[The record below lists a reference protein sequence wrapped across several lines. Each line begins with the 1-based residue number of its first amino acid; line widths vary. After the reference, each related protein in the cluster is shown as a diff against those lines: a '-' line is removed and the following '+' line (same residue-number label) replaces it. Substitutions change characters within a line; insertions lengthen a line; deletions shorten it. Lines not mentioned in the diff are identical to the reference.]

1 MATQKTI
8 TSAPLNPDLKL
19 AFEALRDKNAP
30 YKKMWDYYDG
40 DHPLM
45 YTASRLDEI
54 FKGLDAV
61 FTQNWCAVVVDSV
74 NDRINLKGITFA
86 DTGAQT
92 AWDAL
97 WNEHELAAESD
108 DAHLAAQVVGES
120 FIIAWKNATE
130 DVAEGEVAADEELQV
145 FYNDPRLCHVQYDPE
160 NPHRKAWAAKWWD
173 DALGYKRI
181 TLYYADHLEYY
192 RSTSKAS
199 TLESINAF
207 KPLVGAD
214 GQDASMADNPF
225 GEIPV
230 FHFRPQRRKVISDQK
245 NAIPIQNGVNKLLVD
260 MMVAA
265 EFGAFK
271 QRWVISNA
279 TISGK
284 LKNAPKI
291 IWELPAG
298 DGQGQQTQVGEFS
311 ATDLENYLKAIDN
324 LAGSLSSITRTPKH
338 YFVTQGGD
346 PSGEALITMEAPL
359 VKKAQ
364 DRIDRFTPVWKSLAA
379 FIMKL
384 NGSEVAESAIT
395 PVFDDPRT
403 VQPVT
408 QAEVRKTSKDAGI
421 PLRTLLRREGWTKQQ
436 LADMDK
442 DANEERQAQQTTLAA
457 ALLEAKRQAAQ
468 GQSTDTTGQGQGDQQ
483 A

>member
-1 MATQKTI
+1 MATKKNPA
-8 TSAPLNPDLKL
+8 SAPASLDLKL
-19 AFEALRDKNAP
+19 AYEALRAKNVP
-30 YKKMWDYYDG
+30 YKKLWDYYDG

-45 YTASRLDEI
+45 YTASRLEEI
-54 FKGLDAV
+54 FKDLDAV
-61 FTQNWCAVVVDSV
+61 FTQNWCAVVIDSV

-86 DTGAQT
+86 DTAAQT

-97 WNEHELAAESD
+97 WGEHELAAESD
-108 DAHLAAQVVGES
+108 DAHLAAQVVGEA
-120 FIIAWKNATE
+120 FIIAWKNE
-130 DVAEGEVAADEELQV
+130 KKNAEGEGAGEAEEELQV
-145 FYNDPRLCHVQYDPE
+145 FYNDPRLCHVEYDPE

-173 DALGYKRI
+173 DALGYRRL

-192 RSTSKAS
+192 RSNVKAQTLTSV
-199 TLESINAF
+199 NAF
-207 KPLVGAD
+207 KTLMDENGE
-214 GQDASMADNPF
+214 DASRADNPF

-230 FHFRPQRRKVISDQK
+230 FHFRPQRRKVISDLK

-271 QRWVISNA
+271 QRWVITNA
-279 TISGK
+279 NIPGK
-284 LKNAPKI
+284 LKNAPKM
-291 IWELPAG
+291 IWEIPAG

-311 ATDLENYLKAIDN
+311 ATDLDNYIKAVDN

-338 YFVTQGGD
+338 YFSNQGGD
-346 PSGEALITMEAPL
+346 PSGEALITMESPL

-364 DRIDRFTPVWKSLAA
+364 ERIDRFAPVWRSLAS

-384 NGSEVAESAIT
+384 NGSEVDESAIT

-403 VQPVT
+403 TQPVT
-408 QAEVRKTSKDAGI
+408 QANVRKTSKDTGI
-421 PLRTLLRREGWTKQQ
+421 PLRTLLRREGWTKQE

-457 ALLEAKRQAAQ
+457 ALLEAKRRAAQ
-468 GQSTDTTGQGQGDQQ
+468 GQATDTTGGQGDQQ